1 MVYQWKSGAR
11 IQADAQTAGEMCKQL
26 ADEGRLTAKDLLDEN
41 RPEDAPLHGEF
52 EWDDNVAAESWR
64 EHQARNII
72 NSLLIVQEKAPPVR
86 GFFKIE
92 RSERQY
98 HSVTAI
104 LSRKDT
110 TERLFEN
117 ALRELQAIQQKYQ
130 ALEQFNEVW
139 QAIANVQATQKE

>member
-11 IQADAQTAGEMCKQL
+11 IRADAQLAGEMCMKL
-26 ADEGRLTAKDLLDEN
+26 ADEGRLTAKDLLDES
-41 RPEDAPLHGEF
+41 RPVDAPLHDEF
-52 EWDDNVAAESWR
+52 EWDDGLAAESWR

-72 NSLLIVQEKAPPVR
+72 NSLLIVPEKSEPVR

-92 RSERQY
+92 QAERNY

-110 TERLFEN
+110 AQRLFDN
-117 ALRELQAIQQKYQ
+117 AMRELVAFQRKYH

-139 QAIANVQATQKE
+139 QAIANIQAAQ

>member
-11 IQADAQTAGEMCKQL
+11 IRADAQLAGEMCMKL
-26 ADEGRLTAKDLLDEN
+26 ADEGRLTAKDLLDES
-41 RPEDAPLHGEF
+41 RPVDAPLHDEF
-52 EWDDNVAAESWR
+52 EWDDSLAAESWR

-72 NSLLIVQEKAPPVR
+72 NSLLIVPEKSEPVR

-92 RSERQY
+92 QAERNY

-110 TERLFEN
+110 AQRLFDS
-117 ALRELQAIQQKYQ
+117 AMRELMAFQRKYQ

-139 QAIANVQATQKE
+139 QAIANIQAAQ

>member
-11 IQADAQTAGEMCKQL
+11 IRADAQLAGEMCMKL
-26 ADEGRLTAKDLLDEN
+26 ADEGRLTAKDLLDES
-41 RPEDAPLHGEF
+41 RPVDAPLHDEF
-52 EWDDNVAAESWR
+52 EWDDSLAAESWR

-72 NSLLIVQEKAPPVR
+72 NSLLIVPEKSEPVR

-92 RSERQY
+92 QAERNY

-110 TERLFEN
+110 AQRLFDN
-117 ALRELQAIQQKYQ
+117 AMRELMAFQRKYQ

-139 QAIANVQATQKE
+139 QAIANIQAAQ

>member
-11 IQADAQTAGEMCKQL
+11 IRADAQLAGEMCMKL
-26 ADEGRLTAKDLLDEN
+26 ADEGRLTAKDLLDES
-41 RPEDAPLHGEF
+41 RPVDAPLHDEF
-52 EWDDNVAAESWR
+52 EWDDSLAAESWR

-72 NSLLIVQEKAPPVR
+72 NSLLIVPEKSEPVR

-92 RSERQY
+92 QAERNY

-110 TERLFEN
+110 AQRLFDN
-117 ALRELQAIQQKYQ
+117 AMRELVAFQRKYQ

-139 QAIANVQATQKE
+139 QAIANIQAAQ

>member
-1 MVYQWKSGAR
+1 MVYQWKSGLR
-11 IQADAQTAGEMCKQL
+11 IRADAQIAGEVCMAL
-26 ADEGRLTAKDLLDEN
+26 SEEGRLTAKDLLDES
-41 RPEDAPLHGEF
+41 RPVDAPLHDEF
-52 EWDDNVAAESWR
+52 EWDDSVAAESWR

-72 NSLLIVQEKAPPVR
+72 NSLLIVPEKSVPVR

-92 RSERQY
+92 QAERNY

-110 TERLFEN
+110 AQQLFDN
-117 ALRELQAIQQKYQ
+117 AMRELQAFQRKYQ

-139 QAIANVQATQKE
+139 QAIANIQAAQ